1 MDIRKYFELDDN
13 TQKIVICRQIIIIG
27 IFIDLHEHIR
37 QMERQKLNDISND
50 FEKWQNDIK
59 INPKNVEKGNKND
72 SIN

>member
-50 FEKWQNDIK
+50 FEK
-59 INPKNVEKGNKND
+59 
-72 SIN
+72 

>member
-1 MDIRKYFELDDN
+1 MGIQKYFELDDN

-37 QMERQKLNDISND
+37 QVERQKLNDISND

-72 SIN
+72 SRN